1 MMLLAVL
8 NGLTTI
14 FLLGDKIN
22 TGIVGCIKIG
32 ERLKN
37 IFSMSERAYVDPD
50 GAKILGIEYLSKK
63 IDIESLK
70 VIMQSGIVI
79 KDLSKML

>member
-1 MMLLAVL
+1 
-8 NGLTTI
+8 
-14 FLLGDKIN
+14 
-22 TGIVGCIKIG
+22 
-32 ERLKN
+32 
-37 IFSMSERAYVDPD
+37 MSERPYVDPD